1 MKCLLSIGHQWVVEF
16 KNNKQNIDSAL
27 KEFMVFGRKRSREQI
42 NTMLLAQWQG
52 AGQVLRESRGD
63 LCWPWGPTPPQEEK
77 ISSVLTTPTP
87 THTPTTFLLASAE
100 DLCKV
105 KGRRLV

>member
-1 MKCLLSIGHQWVVEF
+1 
-16 KNNKQNIDSAL
+16 
-27 KEFMVFGRKRSREQI
+27 
-42 NTMLLAQWQG
+42 MLAM
-52 AGQVLRESRGD
+52 
-63 LCWPWGPTPPQEEK
+63 GPPPPQEEK